1 MRLVS
6 AKEPRPKPAKSYA
19 MMDSAE
25 MELALRELGETPSRI
40 TQVLDSPE
48 LLAEYASAAS
58 LIMDRAE
65 REQLARELLRALQR
79 HPVAA

>member
-6 AKEPRPKPAKSYA
+6 AKEPRPKPAKPYA

-58 LIMDRAE
+58 MIMDRAE